1 MLKYRRK
8 WKIQLRFQDGC
19 TLPVSGLL
27 MKEGEEFLYQTRPF
41 LVVSFIAVFHQKV
54 QKYCHA
60 SGGSESFERVHS

>member
-8 WKIQLRFQDGC
+8 RQIQLRFQDGC

-41 LVVSFIAVFHQKV
+41 FVVSFIAVFHQKV
-54 QKYCHA
+54 QKY
-60 SGGSESFERVHS
+60 